1 MNEEV
6 NMKNEERYGEHNI
19 EDVVIKEVE
28 TERKET
34 NKRRSEQNKIFVTSQ
49 FVLLIGRLMVD

>member
-1 MNEEV
+1 M